1 MEIQEKIIFEEEL
14 DKNFLDDVKKASLCE
29 EIDRCIQCGTCTSSC
44 PNAEYMDYS
53 PRKIIAMIKGGFKD
67 QTLKSFTPWLCS
79 SCYNCQVRCP
89 SKIKITD
96 IMYTLKRMAIAEN
109 VYPVRFP
116 IAVMDKEMNRI
127 LTTSGRSSELWL
139 MLNLFL
145 KTLTPLGLLKM
156 APLGLSLIK
165 TGRLSL
171 KKESIKNKKQLQK
184 LLRSIKGGT

>member
-44 PNAEYMDYS
+44 PNAQYMDYS

-89 SKIKITD
+89 SNIKITD

-116 IAVMDKEMNRI
+116 IAVMDKEMDRI

-145 KTLTPLGLLKM
+145 KTLNPLGLLKM

>member
-1 MEIQEKIIFEEEL
+1 MEIQEKVIFEEEL
-14 DKNFLDDVKKASLCE
+14 DGNFLDDIKKASLCE

-44 PNAEYMDYS
+44 PSAEYMDYS

-67 QTLKSFTPWLCS
+67 QALKSFTPWLCA

-96 IMYTLKRMAIAEN
+96 IMYTLKRKAIAEN
-109 VYPVRFP
+109 VYPIRFP
-116 IAVMDKEMNRI
+116 IAIMDKEMDKI
-127 LTTSGRSSELWL
+127 LTASGRSSELWL

-145 KTLTPLGLLKM
+145 KTLNPLGLLKM
-156 APLGLSLIK
+156 APLGLSLMR

-171 KKESIKNKKQLQK
+171 KKESIKNKKQLLK
-184 LLRSIKGGT
+184 LLRSVKGGT

>member
-116 IAVMDKEMNRI
+116 IAVMDKEMDKI

-145 KTLTPLGLLKM
+145 KTLNPLGLLKM

-184 LLRSIKGGT
+184 LLRSIKGET

>member
-116 IAVMDKEMNRI
+116 IAVMDKEMDKI

-145 KTLTPLGLLKM
+145 KTLNPLGLLKM
-156 APLGLSLIK
+156 VPLGLSLLK
-165 TGRLSL
+165 TGRMSL

-184 LLRSIKGGT
+184 LLRSIKGET

>member
-116 IAVMDKEMNRI
+116 IAVMDKEMDRI

-145 KTLTPLGLLKM
+145 KTLNPLGLLKM

>member
-116 IAVMDKEMNRI
+116 IAVMDKEMDRI

-145 KTLTPLGLLKM
+145 KTLNPLGLLKM

-184 LLRSIKGGT
+184 LLGSIKGGT